1 MARAP
6 KIILGLLAAVLVLG
20 AGIAVAVAL
29 LFDTEEFKPL
39 LVQSVEKATGRE
51 FRLDGELG
59 LSFFPCCSV
68 RLGHAALGNP
78 PGFPEEDF
86 ASVEK
91 ADLSIRIW
99 PLLSQRRVEIGM
111 VRLEGLKASLR
122 VARDGRANWDF
133 DGEGE
138 PPGKDGPADAA
149 GPAGMGDFHVSG
161 LRVRNGRI
169 AYVDEQAASRWLAEG
184 LELETGALA
193 PGKPFDLRL
202 STRVAEGDG
211 SLAGQLALRATVTL
225 ESDGSQWLLQRPSL
239 DFELSGSSL
248 PARSLA
254 GEISAAEARL
264 PGGEAPVLRFSGLE
278 GSLRAPGLASPAG
291 DLDASFS
298 APDGSLGLGT
308 GGELRLP
315 ALQAGIE
322 VKGREIPGGSLLAKL
337 SLKELAA
344 DPDAMTGTVGGF
356 DLQLRG
362 LEARLAASGSGRLDQ
377 RGSKLAGSLELE
389 PVSPRKLLA
398 ALGEEVPHTAD
409 PQALTRLAG
418 TASWALGKDMLELS
432 KLDFRLDDTRIAGS
446 LGIRGFDKPL
456 TRFDLQL
463 DQLDADR
470 YLEPEP
476 GKAASGGKAQAGAA
490 GDELPL
496 EMLRELRLDGRLAI
510 GRLQLAGTRLE
521 ELQATV
527 RADGGR
533 LRLDPLSARLYGG
546 SYRGSIGIDAGGPQ
560 ARISLDQQLDALQV
574 GAALADL
581 YQADNL
587 SGALSGR
594 ISANGSGNNKQAI
607 LASLGGEVALSLA
620 DGVYRGMDLWY
631 EISSARARLKR
642 EEPPPRPAEP
652 QTPLNALELAGTLDK
667 GVLRSRKLLAEIPF
681 IRLSGSGQ
689 LNLVS
694 QQLDYALQAQVFE
707 APVLADGRELKDLK
721 GLSIPLR
728 VRGPMDEPGV
738 SVDLRQ
744 LAGEVATQ
752 KLKDRLLKKLGGDDE
767 KPAAATEADEAADGQ
782 PAEGGEPAA
791 VQPEKPEK
799 PRDILK
805 RGLRDLLKQP

>member
-1 MARAP
+1 MNRAL
-6 KIILGLLAAVLVLG
+6 KIVLGLLAAVLALVVGL
-20 AGIAVAVAL
+20 AVAVAL

-59 LSFFPCCSV
+59 LGFFPCCSV

-78 PGFPEEDF
+78 PGFAGEGF

-91 ADLSIRIW
+91 AELSIRIW
-99 PLLSQRRVEIGM
+99 PLLSQRRVEIGL
-111 VRLEGLKASLR
+111 VRLDGLDASLR
-122 VARDGRANWDF
+122 VGKDGRANWDF
-133 DGEGE
+133 EDA
-138 PPGKDGPADAA
+138 GKPSGQNGSADAA
-149 GPAGMGDFHVSG
+149 GSAGMDDFHISG
-161 LRVRNGRI
+161 LRIRNGRVS
-169 AYVDEQAASRWLAEG
+169 YVDEQAASSWLAEE
-184 LELETGALA
+184 LDLETGALA
-193 PGKPFDLRL
+193 PGEPFELRL
-202 STRVAEGDG
+202 STRLADGAG
-211 SLAGQLALRATVTL
+211 SLAGQLALRASAVLDTDAPQL
-225 ESDGSQWLLQRPSL
+225 LLQRPAL
-239 DFELSGSSL
+239 DFDFSGSAI
-248 PARSLA
+248 PARSLKGEVGATEA
-254 GEISAAEARL
+254 GLA
-264 PGGEAPVLRFSGLE
+264 GGEAAALHFSGLE
-278 GSLRAPGLASPAG
+278 GTLRAQGLNSPAG
-291 DLDASFS
+291 DLSASFS
-298 APDGSLGLGT
+298 AAEGSLGLDADGR
-308 GGELRLP
+308 LRLP
-315 ALQAGIE
+315 ALQAGLEI
-322 VKGREIPGGSLLAKL
+322 KGRDIPGGSLLAKA
-337 SLKELAA
+337 SLKELSA
-344 DPDAMTGTVGGF
+344 DLDAMTGTVGGF
-356 DLQLRG
+356 DMQLSG
-362 LEARLAASGSGRLDQ
+362 FDARLLLKGSGKLGEK
-377 RGSKLAGSLELE
+377 GSDLGGSLELE

-398 ALGEEVPHTAD
+398 ALGEEVPRTAD

-418 TASWALGKDMLELS
+418 TAGWKLGKDALDLS

-470 YLEPEP
+470 YLEPDAP
-476 GKAASGGKAQAGAA
+476 KATGSGKAQAAA
-490 GDELPL
+490 GDDDIPVET
-496 EMLRELRLDGRLAI
+496 LRALRLDGRLAI
-510 GRLQLAGTRLE
+510 GRLQLAGTRLD

-546 SYRGSIGIDAGGPQ
+546 SYRGSIGIDASGPQ

-581 YQADNL
+581 YQTDKL

-594 ISANGSGNNKQAI
+594 VSASGSGNNKQAI

-620 DGVYRGMDLWY
+620 DGIYQGTDLWY

-642 EEPPPRPAEP
+642 EEPPPRPAQP

-667 GVLRSRKLLAEIPF
+667 GVLRSRKLLAEIPH
-681 IRLSGSGQ
+681 IRLTGSGE
-689 LNLVS
+689 LSLVANS
-694 QQLDYALQAQVFE
+694 MDYALQAQVFE

-728 VRGPMDEPGV
+728 VQGALDEPDV
-738 SVDLRQ
+738 SVDLKQ

-767 KPAAATEADEAADGQ
+767 EPAAATEADEAAAVQ
-782 PAEGGEPAA
+782 PAEGGEPAT